1 MVARP
6 TIPIRSCNA
15 GEFTPEAKGRIDIK
29 QYYSAGL
36 AFKNIEPV
44 PQSGF
49 RRMGGSRRI
58 GQWRKP
64 FVAVPITGAALVPG
78 PHTGTKTIW
87 TGTVAGA
94 VAAVLASGL
103 AISAGSATF
112 DVEAQVAGQWTKIA
126 GPFSVKTGEPATR
139 LAALAPGAYLP
150 ATGLRI
156 VATFSASATVSGLA
170 VSAFQESG
178 SPVRPRY
185 VPITTDGG
193 HAISC
198 FLTAGIAD
206 FYTQGGHVGSAHVPA
221 VTVEILPQLNFYAE
235 GSTIGIFHGELQ
247 TARMFLM
254 TPSQLHDWRA
264 DTWPYNP
271 VPKADLGADYPKTAD
286 KWEIFLRWAEDT
298 ELYIAATVDGETT
311 PTIPLRDANGIP
323 VVASHGD
330 WNRLATELA
339 EAINE
344 LSSINST
351 GVTVVHNWVYQNSEK
366 SEVTF
371 GGDLAGQEFDLTVTV
386 ANTTSASA
394 LTYHTQI
401 GKTEFEPLF
410 SASRGWPGA
419 VNLLQD
425 RMGYAR
431 IPAVPGALSLS
442 RVGEYFDLNV
452 QGQNDNAARLDKLR
466 SQTSET
472 ILHIKESNYFFV
484 FTDRGVYFIPN
495 RTIERNTPLNF
506 VICSE
511 IGAQPDCEP
520 FELEG
525 QLYYVAINPA
535 GMDMAG
541 SGGKQLF
548 RVEESVTSAATSFQA
563 DSVSLLASHLVDRI
577 IRSVRQK
584 PEQDL
589 DAARGWLMR
598 TDGRLIITQMIKS
611 QEINGYCEWIA
622 AAGGAVREVGVDGRN
637 KLWLAI
643 ERAGR
648 TSIELYDTA
657 IFLQDAV
664 SAVTDLAGKITD
676 LPFEDAAE
684 LWAVADGYVLGPFTV
699 HGGVIDL
706 EDAYSDVLVGRW
718 IAPRFETMPQVY
730 VTPADEVLHRPGR
743 IHTLHV
749 NIADTTSIA
758 VGANGQP
765 PVDIV
770 LHETTDPV
778 DQPMPAK
785 TKQIVVTGSD
795 LPGFMTGTTA
805 VITQVRPGELR
816 VRDIGIGAK
825 L

>member
-15 GEFTPEAKGRIDIK
+15 GEFSQEMRGRVDIK

-64 FVAVPITGAALVPG
+64 FVPVAITGSTLVPG
-78 PHTGTKTIW
+78 PHTGTQTIW
-87 TGTVAGA
+87 TGTLAGD

-103 AISAGSATF
+103 SISAGSATF
-112 DVEAQVAGQWTKIA
+112 DVEAQVSGVWTKIA
-126 GPFSVKTGEPATR
+126 GPFSVRASEPATR
-139 LAALAPGAYLP
+139 LAALAPGAYTP

-156 VATFSASATVSGLA
+156 IATFTASATVSGLT
-170 VSAFQESG
+170 VSAFREDGAPQ
-178 SPVRPRY
+178 RPRY
-185 VPITTDGG
+185 AELTTDEGDV
-193 HAISC
+193 ISC
-198 FLTAGIAD
+198 FLAAGIAD
-206 FYTQGGHVGSAHVPA
+206 FYTHGGYVGAAHVPA
-221 VTVEILPQLNFYAE
+221 VTADMLPDLAFYAE
-235 GSTIGIFHGELQ
+235 GKTIGIFHGDLRSQ
-247 TARMFLM
+247 RLFLM
-254 TPSQLHDWRA
+254 SASVLNDWRT
-264 DTWPYNP
+264 DLWPYDP
-271 VPKADLGADYPKTAD
+271 VPKADLGGDYPKTD
-286 KWEIFLRWAEDT
+286 DVWDITLRYSSGWQ
-298 ELYIAATVDGETT
+298 IALQITVNGETPGAVTT
-311 PTIPLRDANGIP
+311 PIHASGMSPAQWASYCGSLQTALEGLPGLGP
-323 VVASHGD
+323 GVVVTWHDMGSTAAS
-330 WNRLATELA
+330 RIRVA
-339 EAINE
+339 
-344 LSSINST
+344 
-351 GVTVVHNWVYQNSEK
+351 
-366 SEVTF
+366 F
-371 GGDLAGQEFDLTVTV
+371 GGALAGEEYEMSAMI
-386 ANTTSASA
+386 ANTAEASA
-394 LTYHTQI
+394 LAYHTQI
-401 GKTEFEPLF
+401 GKTEKEDLF
-410 SASRGWPGA
+410 SVDRGWPGTT
-419 VNLLQD
+419 NLLQD
-425 RMGYAR
+425 RMAYAR

-452 QGQNDNAARLDKLR
+452 DAKADNAARLDKLR

-472 ILHIKESNYFFV
+472 ILHVKESNYFFV
-484 FTDRGVYFIPN
+484 FTDRATYFIPN

-511 IGAQPDCEP
+511 MGAQPACEP

-525 QLYYVAINPA
+525 QLYYVAINPE
-535 GMDMAG
+535 GLKMA
-541 SGGKQLF
+541 SDGGRQLF
-548 RVEESVTSAATSFQA
+548 RVEESVTSAATSFEA
-563 DSVSLLASHLVDRI
+563 DPVSLLASHLVDKV

-598 TDGRLIITQMIKS
+598 TDGRLMVTQMIKS
-611 QEINGYCEWIA
+611 QEINGYCEWVS
-622 AAGGAVREVGVDGRN
+622 AGNGSVREIGVDGRN
-637 KLWLAI
+637 KLWMAI

-657 IFLQDAV
+657 IFLQDAI
-664 SAVTDLAGKITD
+664 SATTDLAGKIID
-676 LPFEDAAE
+676 LPYEDGAE
-684 LWAVADGYVLGPFTV
+684 LWAVADGYVLGPHIV
-699 HGGVIDL
+699 AAGIIDL

-749 NIADTTSIA
+749 NIADTSSIA

-765 PVDIV
+765 PVDVV

-778 DQPMPAK
+778 DQPMPLK
-785 TKQIVVTGSD
+785 TKQIIVAGSD

-805 VITQVRPGELR
+805 VITQMRPGELR

>member
-15 GEFTPEAKGRIDIK
+15 GEFSQEMRGRVDIK

-64 FVAVPITGAALVPG
+64 FSAVAITGAALIPG

-87 TGTVAGA
+87 AGTVAGDI
-94 VAAVLASGL
+94 AAVLASGL
-103 AISAGSATF
+103 AISAGHATF
-112 DVEAQVAGQWTKIA
+112 DVEAQVSGVWTRIA
-126 GPFSVKTGEPATR
+126 GPFNVSSVSPATR
-139 LAALAPGAYLP
+139 LAALAPGTFVT

-156 VATFSASATVSGLA
+156 VATFSVSATVSGLTVTA
-170 VSAFQESG
+170 SREDG
-178 SPVRPRY
+178 EPLRPRFTEL
-185 VPITTDGG
+185 TTDEGDV
-193 HAISC
+193 ISC
-198 FLTAGIAD
+198 FLTAGVAD
-206 FYTQGGHVGSAHVPA
+206 FYTHAGYVGAAHVPD
-221 VTVEILPQLNFYAE
+221 VTSTMLPDIGFYAE
-235 GSTIGIFHGELQ
+235 GNTIGIFHGDLRSQ
-247 TARMFLM
+247 RLFLM
-254 TPSQLHDWRA
+254 GASALNDWRT
-264 DTWPYNP
+264 DLWPYDP
-271 VPKADLGADYPKTAD
+271 VPKADLGGDYPKTD
-286 KWEIFLRWAEDT
+286 DVWDITVRYSSGWEIALQ
-298 ELYIAATVDGETT
+298 ITVNGETPGAITT
-311 PTIPLRDANGIP
+311 PAAASGMSPAQWASYCGSLQTALEGLPGLGP
-323 VVASHGD
+323 GVAVTWHDMG
-330 WNRLATELA
+330 
-339 EAINE
+339 
-344 LSSINST
+344 ST
-351 GVTVVHNWVYQNSEK
+351 AASRIRVA
-366 SEVTF
+366 F
-371 GGDLAGQEFDLTVTV
+371 GGTLAGEEYEMSAMI
-386 ANTTSASA
+386 ANTAEASA
-394 LTYHTQI
+394 LAYHTQI
-401 GKTEFEPLF
+401 GKTEKEDLF
-410 SASRGWPGA
+410 SVDRGWPRTTS
-419 VNLLQD
+419 LLQD
-425 RMGYAR
+425 RMAYAR
-431 IPAVPGALSLS
+431 IPAARGALSLS

-452 QGQNDNAARLDKLR
+452 DAKADNAARLDKLR

-472 ILHIKESNYFFV
+472 ILHVKESNYFFV
-484 FTDRGVYFIPN
+484 FTDRATYFIPN

-511 IGAQPDCEP
+511 MGAQPTCEP

-525 QLYYVAINPA
+525 QLYYVAINPE
-535 GMDMAG
+535 GLNMADE
-541 SGGKQLF
+541 GGRQLF
-548 RVEESVTSAATSFQA
+548 RVEESVTSAATSFEA
-563 DSVSLLASHLVDRI
+563 DPVSLLASHLVDKV

-598 TDGRLIITQMIKS
+598 TDGRVIVTQMIKS

-622 AAGGAVREVGVDGRN
+622 AGSGAVREVGVDGRN
-637 KLWLAI
+637 KLWMAI
-643 ERAGR
+643 ERSGR
-648 TSIELYDTA
+648 TSIELYDTT
-657 IFLQDAV
+657 IFLQDTVDA
-664 SAVTDLAGKITD
+664 STDLAGKIID
-676 LPFEDAAE
+676 LPYEDGAE

-699 HGGVIDL
+699 QGGVIDI
-706 EDAYSDVLVGRW
+706 EDAYSNVLVGRW
-718 IAPRFETMPQVY
+718 TAPHFETMPQVY

-743 IHTLHV
+743 IHTLIV
-749 NIADTTSIA
+749 NIADTSSIA

-785 TKQIVVTGSD
+785 TKQIVVAGSD

-805 VITQVRPGELR
+805 VITQTRPGELR